1 MSTRLNPADIHLRA
15 DVFVA
20 GGGPAGTWAA
30 LAAAR
35 NGATVVLADKAYC
48 GTSGAAAASN
58 NNVWYVP
65 DADDYLRHFE
75 ERFHTGGELSELS
88 WTSNVLETT
97 ARQLHLLEALGY
109 PFPRKE
115 DGTVNRATLRGP
127 DYMRFMRQQ
136 IRRAGVT
143 ILDHAPLLGLQRD
156 QQENRVTGA
165 FGVCRDG
172 ARWRVSANACVIATG
187 GCAFLGGAL
196 GTNVCTGDGHL
207 AAAEAGALFSGME
220 FSSQY
225 GLSAAFSS
233 VTKGLPFVWASY
245 STRDGRPVHIDE
257 DDAFVPVAKVLMNE
271 PVFAV
276 FDRAT
281 RDVERW
287 LRSGQANAFLPY
299 DRMGIDPFT
308 TRFPVGLRLEGTVRG
323 TGGIRLLDTD
333 GRTDVPGLYA
343 AGDAA
348 SREMIVGARTGGG
361 SPNAAWAIASGS
373 RSGESASRFARA
385 QCSAPAT
392 DADFDYADLAISD
405 PHAANA
411 TLKQQV
417 HPLSVQLFRDAHRLT
432 FALNEIDSALATP
445 PEPDASLIASRS
457 AQALLYVAK
466 LSYTSALARRET
478 RGLHRRNDFPGR
490 DQHALRSLIGGTQS
504 LIVRSDLAVQ
514 PAANQRDLQQDTTL

>member
-1 MSTRLNPADIHLRA
+1 MSASHDPANDIALRA
-15 DVFVA
+15 DVFIA

-30 LAAAR
+30 LTAAR
-35 NGATVVLADKAYC
+35 SGATVVLADKGYC

-65 DADDYLRHFE
+65 DPEDHARHFE
-75 ERFHTGGELSELS
+75 ERYRSGGALSELS
-88 WTSNVLETT
+88 WTSRVLETS
-97 ARQLHLLEALGY
+97 ARQLQRLETLGY
-109 PFPRKE
+109 PFARKD
-115 DGTVNRATLRGP
+115 DGTPNRATLRGP

-136 IRRAGVT
+136 IKRAGVT
-143 ILDHAPLLGLQRD
+143 ILDHAPLLGLVRD
-156 QQENRVTGA
+156 EREGRVTGA
-165 FGVCRDG
+165 FGVRRDG
-172 ARWRVSANACVIATG
+172 SRWHVSANACVIATG

-225 GLSAAFSS
+225 GLTAAFSS

-257 DDAFVPVAKVLMNE
+257 EDAFIPVARTLVNE

-281 RDVERW
+281 PDIERW

-299 DRMGIDPFT
+299 DRMGIDPFR

-323 TGGIRLLDTD
+323 TGGIRLVDTD

-348 SREMIVGARTGGG
+348 SREAIVGARTGGG
-361 SPNAAWAIASGS
+361 SPNGAWAIATGS
-373 RSGESASRFARA
+373 WTGEAASRFAKTLGETRA
-385 QCSAPAT
+385 I
-392 DADFDYADLAISD
+392 DFDAHYAQLATSD
-405 PHAANA
+405 PHAAA
-411 TLKQQV
+411 ETLEREV
-417 HPLSVQLFRDAHRLT
+417 RPIAVQLFRSERRLAA
-432 FALNEIDSALATP
+432 ALRTIDHALVAR
-445 PEPDASLIASRS
+445 PEVDTSLAARRS
-457 AQALLYVAK
+457 ARALLYVAK

-478 RGLHRRNDFPGR
+478 RGLHRREDFPLCSDDAR
-490 DQHALRSLIGGTQS
+490 RLLIGGVQEPA
-504 LIVRSDLAVQ
+504 VRWRAVAES
-514 PAANQRDLQQDTTL
+514 AAN

>member
-1 MSTRLNPADIHLRA
+1 MSATHDQGGDIALHA

-30 LAAAR
+30 LTAAR
-35 NGATVVLADKAYC
+35 SGASVVLADKGYC

-65 DADDYLRHFE
+65 DPNDHARHFE
-75 ERFHTGGELSELS
+75 ARHRSGGELSELA
-88 WTSNVLETT
+88 WTSRVLDMS

-109 PFPRKE
+109 PFPRKD
-115 DGTVNRATLRGP
+115 DGTPNRATLRGP

-143 ILDHAPLLGLQRD
+143 ILDHAPLLGLVRD
-156 QQENRVTGA
+156 EREGRVTGA
-165 FGVCRDG
+165 FGERRDG
-172 ARWRVSANACVIATG
+172 SRWHVSAHACVIATG

-225 GLSAAFSS
+225 GLAAAFSS
-233 VTKGLPFVWASY
+233 VTKGLPFIWASY
-245 STRDGRPVHIDE
+245 STADGRPIPIDE
-257 DDAFVPVAKVLMNE
+257 DDAFISVAKVLMNE

-276 FDRAT
+276 FDRANA
-281 RDVERW
+281 DVERW

-299 DRMGIDPFT
+299 DRMGIDPFR

-323 TGGIRLLDTD
+323 TGGIRLVDTD

-348 SREMIVGARTGGG
+348 SREAIVGARTGGG

-373 RSGESASRFARA
+373 WSGEAASRFAKTQRGA
-385 QCSAPAT
+385 RPVDIASHYARLAT
-392 DADFDYADLAISD
+392 SD
-405 PHAANA
+405 PHAAAVALENEVRPPA
-411 TLKQQV
+411 
-417 HPLSVQLFRDAHRLT
+417 VQLFRSGPRLAA
-432 FALNEIDSALATP
+432 ALHSIDDALAARP
-445 PEPDASLIASRS
+445 GADASLAASRS
-457 AQALLYVAK
+457 ARALLYVAK

-478 RGLHRRNDFPGR
+478 RGLHRRNDFP
-490 DQHALRSLIGGTQS
+490 LRSEGASRLLIGGVHAPGVS
-504 LIVRSDLAVQ
+504 WRAVAR
-514 PAANQRDLQQDTTL
+514 PETA

>member
-1 MSTRLNPADIHLRA
+1 MSMSHNRADSLALHA

-30 LAAAR
+30 LMAAR
-35 NGATVVLADKAYC
+35 NGATVVLADKGYC

-65 DADDYLRHFE
+65 DTNDHASHFE
-75 ERFHTGGELSELS
+75 ERYRTGGELSDPL
-88 WTSNVLETT
+88 WTSRVLETS
-97 ARQLHLLEALGY
+97 ARQLQLLESLGY
-109 PFPRKE
+109 PFPRMD
-115 DGTVNRATLRGP
+115 DGLPNRATLRGP

-143 ILDHAPLLGLQRD
+143 ILDHAPLLGLVRD
-156 QQENRVTGA
+156 DHEGRVTGA
-165 FGVCRDG
+165 FGTHRDG
-172 ARWRVSANACVIATG
+172 SRWHVSANACVIATG

-225 GLSAAFSS
+225 GLAAAFSS

-245 STRDGRPVHIDE
+245 STQDGRPIHIDE
-257 DDAFVPVAKVLMNE
+257 DDAFIPVARTLINE

-281 RDVERW
+281 PDIERW

-299 DRMGIDPFT
+299 DRMGIDPFR

-323 TGGIRLLDTD
+323 TGGIRLIDSD

-348 SREMIVGARTGGG
+348 SREVIVGARTGGG
-361 SPNAAWAIASGS
+361 SPNAAWAIATGS
-373 RSGESASRFARA
+373 WSGEAAGRFAKTHGGIRTA
-385 QCSAPAT
+385 GDLEPHYAALAT
-392 DADFDYADLAISD
+392 SD
-405 PHAANA
+405 PRIAVD
-411 TLKQQV
+411 TLQHEVQ
-417 HPLSVQLFRDAHRLT
+417 PTEVQLFRREQRLAAALHTIDDALDTRP
-432 FALNEIDSALATP
+432 DVDTP
-445 PEPDASLIASRS
+445 PAAGRS
-457 AQALLYVAK
+457 ARALLYVAK

-478 RGLHRRNDFPGR
+478 RGMHLREDFPSQAGTASR
-490 DQHALRSLIGGTQS
+490 LLINGKT
-504 LIVRSDLAVQ
+504 VPAVHWETVTESHHHLTGH
-514 PAANQRDLQQDTTL
+514 PF

>member
-1 MSTRLNPADIHLRA
+1 MSASHDQNSVALQA

-30 LAAAR
+30 LMAAR
-35 NGATVVLADKAYC
+35 SGASVVLADKGYC

-65 DADDYLRHFE
+65 DQNDYAHHFE
-75 ERFHTGGELSELS
+75 QRYRSGGELSELS
-88 WTSNVLETT
+88 WTSSVLEAS
-97 ARQLHLLEALGY
+97 ARQLHLLETLGY

-115 DGTVNRATLRGP
+115 DGTPNRATLRGP

-143 ILDHAPLLGLQRD
+143 ILDHAPLLGLVRD
-156 QQENRVTGA
+156 EREGRVTGA
-165 FGVCRDG
+165 FGERRDG
-172 ARWRVSANACVIATG
+172 SRWQVSANACVIATG

-225 GLSAAFSS
+225 GLAAAFSS

-245 STRDGRPVHIDE
+245 STQDGRALHIDE
-257 DDAFVPVAKVLMNE
+257 DDAFIPVARTLINE

-281 RDVERW
+281 PEIERW

-299 DRMGIDPFT
+299 DRMGIDPFR

-323 TGGIRLLDTD
+323 TGGIRLVDSD
-333 GRTDVPGLYA
+333 GSTDVPGLYA

-348 SREMIVGARTGGG
+348 SREVIVGARTGGG
-361 SPNAAWAIASGS
+361 SPNAAWAIATGSWSGAA
-373 RSGESASRFARA
+373 ASRFARA
-385 QCSAPAT
+385 YGSVQAV
-392 DADFDYADLAISD
+392 DADAHRAQLATSD
-405 PHAANA
+405 PHAAA
-411 TLKQQV
+411 ETLEREVRPPEV
-417 HPLSVQLFRDAHRLT
+417 HLFRSEKRLIAALRTIDA
-432 FALNEIDSALATP
+432 ALAARAGA
-445 PEPDASLIASRS
+445 DVSRAASRS
-457 AQALLYVAK
+457 AYALMYIAK

-478 RGLHRRNDFPGR
+478 RGMHRRGDFPLQGGLDLR
-490 DQHALRSLIGGTQS
+490 LLISGAKDDPALRWH
-504 LIVRSDLAVQ
+504 AV
-514 PAANQRDLQQDTTL
+514 ADSAIA